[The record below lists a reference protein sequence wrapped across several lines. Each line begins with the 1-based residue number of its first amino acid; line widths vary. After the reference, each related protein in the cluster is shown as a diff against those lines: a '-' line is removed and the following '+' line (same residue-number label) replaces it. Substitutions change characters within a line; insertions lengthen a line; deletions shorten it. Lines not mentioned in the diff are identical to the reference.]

1 MSSFIATIQANCVLS
16 AMVVEKQFLL
26 KPSFQPSMV
35 QPGHHDVPCM
45 IDTLLA
51 VAGFFCGVFQDYEIN
66 WKQYVRR

>member
-1 MSSFIATIQANCVLS
+1 
-16 AMVVEKQFLL
+16 MVVEKQFLL